1 MKNLYANLKQW
12 LSNLIE
18 QIKGELELKFS
29 AIFDLDFVK
38 LWNQFNS
45 YSYAEL

>member
-1 MKNLYANLKQW
+1 MNILYANLKQW

-18 QIKGELELKFS
+18 QIKGELELQIS
-29 AIFDLDFVK
+29 AIFGLDFVN